1 MIIMLSVDDDVAK
14 LNQYKNKYCIVS
26 VETKSK
32 DLFVQLL
39 SRSKKKSYSSQ
50 HFIKLCHGFL
60 KYQGGVL

>member
-39 SRSKKKSYSSQ
+39 SRSKKNLIPHNILLNYVMDS
-50 HFIKLCHGFL
+50 
-60 KYQGGVL
+60 